1 MSKVSTQ
8 TKISIVDNVD
18 SHTPPKNSIQ
28 TISGRQSK
36 DLVIAFCGAI
46 GAGIKTTK
54 KASKNELEELGYR
67 VIDLR
72 LSNLMD
78 QFIDK
83 DPSLLDTAGLVDDD
97 QAFNRYVKYQNLG
110 DKLREKFTG
119 QIMAE
124 AAINEISLKRE
135 QELQKLIKDEKSRE
149 EATRQ
154 VESIKTAYLID
165 QLKHPAEVEL
175 FRLIYQNNFYLIG
188 VIRSEEERKRNL
200 RDEGINKENIDS
212 LIHRD
217 RKAEEKHGQQTEKTI
232 LDSDIFIRN
241 CQSHVAMLK
250 FSIKRFLNLIHGVN
264 GITPTVHEKG
274 MFAAFSASLQSACL
288 SRQVGAAIMDNE
300 GSIISTGRNDVPKPF
315 GGLYNTEDEK
325 QDYRCFHKGGK
336 CYNDYHK
343 NKIKDKIESLLA
355 SENVPNSKVV
365 AEKLYKKAGISSLLE
380 FSRSIHAEMDAI
392 TSIARNGNSETQGTT
407 LYTTTYPCHNCA
419 RHIVAAGISKAI
431 YIEPYE
437 KSLALDLHDDAITD
451 QSDSEKVR
459 FEPFEG
465 VSPRR
470 YPKFFFSMADRKSP
484 HGEAVKLTSKYNHHV
499 DIQFLDSYSTFESK
513 ILNDFQSKLSSL
525 EKVEPNN

>member
-1 MSKVSTQ
+1 M
-8 TKISIVDNVD
+8 
-18 SHTPPKNSIQ
+18 
-28 TISGRQSK
+28 
-36 DLVIAFCGAI
+36 IAFCGAI
-46 GAGIKTTK
+46 GAGIKSAK
-54 KASKNELEELGYR
+54 KASETELEELGYR

-72 LSNLMD
+72 LSSLMD
-78 QFIDK
+78 QFIAE
-83 DPSLLDTAGLVDDD
+83 DPSLVDNNELLSED
-97 QAFNRYVKYQNLG
+97 QAYNRYVKYQNLG
-110 DKLREKFTG
+110 DTLRESFTG

-124 AAINEISLKRE
+124 AAINEIALNRE
-135 QELQKLIKDEKSRE
+135 EELQKLITDGKTRD
-149 EATRQ
+149 EATKQ
-154 VESIKTAYLID
+154 IESIKTAYLID

-250 FSIKRFLNLIHGVN
+250 SSIKRFLNLIHGVN

-274 MFAAFSASLQSACL
+274 MFTAFSASLQSACL

-300 GSIISTGRNDVPKPF
+300 GNIISTGRNDVPKPF

-325 QDYRCFHKGGK
+325 KDYRCFHKGGK

-343 NKIKDKIESLLA
+343 RKIKDKIESLLV
-355 SENVPNSKVV
+355 SENVPNPERV
-365 AEKLYKKAGISSLLE
+365 AETLYRKAGISSLLE

-392 TSIARNGNSETQGTT
+392 TSIARKGNRETQGTT

-419 RHIVAAGISKAI
+419 RHIVAAGIRKAV

-451 QSDSEKVR
+451 QSDSKKVR
-459 FEPFEG
+459 FVPFEG

-470 YPKFFFSMADRKSP
+470 YPKFFFSMADRKSS
-484 HGEAVKLTSKYNHHV
+484 HGDAVKLISKYNHHV

-513 ILNDFQSKLSSL
+513 ILDDFQSKLNSL
-525 EKVEPNN
+525 KTDKVE